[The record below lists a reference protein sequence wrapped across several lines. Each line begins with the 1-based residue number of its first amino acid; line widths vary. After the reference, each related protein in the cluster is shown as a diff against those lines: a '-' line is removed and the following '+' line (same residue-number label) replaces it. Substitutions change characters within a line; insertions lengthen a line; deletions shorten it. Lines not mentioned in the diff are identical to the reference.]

1 MPLQKG
7 DIVLVP
13 FPFTNLSQTKLRP
26 AVVLWSDNA
35 GQDVTLCFVSSQNME
50 TLKPEEFILDS
61 NDSEFLGTGLKVASK
76 IKVARIATLERR
88 LITSRLGQLGTNQI
102 QQLKTILKQV
112 FQLN

>member
-1 MPLQKG
+1 
-7 DIVLVP
+7 
-13 FPFTNLSQTKLRP
+13 
-26 AVVLWSDNA
+26 
-35 GQDVTLCFVSSQNME
+35 ME

-88 LITSRLGQLGTNQI
+88 LITKRLGQLGTNQT
-102 QQLKTILKQV
+102 QQLNTILKQV